1 MNLSSEVRYLIMCKV
16 KLTESGKSFPL
27 GQFKINDF
35 NMPFPLNRNSR
46 GGGTMLFDW
55 KIYWQDS
62 EKPLIEAFCMETN
75 LIKKKVG
82 DKLLL

>member
-1 MNLSSEVRYLIMCKV
+1 MNLSSEARYLIMCKV

-35 NMPFPLNRNSR
+35 NMPFPLNLNSR

>member
-35 NMPFPLNRNSR
+35 NMPFPLNCNST
-46 GGGTMLFDW
+46 GGVLC
-55 KIYWQDS
+55 Y
-62 EKPLIEAFCMETN
+62 LIGRYTGKTLKNLLEAFCVETN